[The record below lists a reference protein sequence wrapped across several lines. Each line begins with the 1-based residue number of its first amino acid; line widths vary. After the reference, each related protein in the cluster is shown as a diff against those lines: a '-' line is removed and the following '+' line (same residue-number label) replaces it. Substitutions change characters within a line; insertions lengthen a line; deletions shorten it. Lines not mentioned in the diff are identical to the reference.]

1 MAIDL
6 SSALII
12 IALSVNTLLCVGLLV
27 ALILFGG
34 RSIRL
39 LQEGRDFLSYLSNEA
54 PRVDDGTWDTGVDDP
69 GDEEYL
75 EREQRD
81 DTEYYNP
88 RTYPTGTA

>member
-12 IALSVNTLLCVGLLV
+12 IALSVNTLLSVGLLA

-34 RSIRL
+34 RSFRL
-39 LQEGRDFLSYLSNEA
+39 LREGRDFLSYLSNEA
-54 PRVDDGTWDTGVDDP
+54 PRVDDGVWDTGVDDP
-69 GDEEYL
+69 GDKEYL

-81 DTEYYNP
+81 DAEYYNP